1 MQLSSSTFS
10 LICVILE
17 LLDFSPSED
26 PCLADPELVSELE
39 PILKPFK
46 ISISRLCSDYLR
58 VHSSAMLDFIF
69 NSFSCQLQSFG
80 WSRVQGYY
88 QDMLNKANPFQ
99 IQNRGKTSA
108 LVVEWSSMPTVALL
122 MQRKNWNVVM
132 DWFVCSHIVT
142 LLLMEITLSLA
153 SVLKHFKFELC
164 ADCAEGKCRRWKPT
178 EDCIILWKW

>member
-1 MQLSSSTFS
+1 MQLSSSTFC

-80 WSRVQGYY
+80 
-88 QDMLNKANPFQ
+88 
-99 IQNRGKTSA
+99 
-108 LVVEWSSMPTVALL
+108 
-122 MQRKNWNVVM
+122 
-132 DWFVCSHIVT
+132 
-142 LLLMEITLSLA
+142 
-153 SVLKHFKFELC
+153 
-164 ADCAEGKCRRWKPT
+164 
-178 EDCIILWKW
+178 